1 MVYDERAHLRVDALF
16 GPNGTP
22 VDNSYLR
29 SVSCLHYKNFE
40 VFSWKDWFNTH
51 SASGEVDRFL
61 Q

>member
-16 GPNGTP
+16 GPNGTLISGP
-22 VDNSYLR
+22 YPAA
-29 SVSCLHYKNFE
+29 YTENFE